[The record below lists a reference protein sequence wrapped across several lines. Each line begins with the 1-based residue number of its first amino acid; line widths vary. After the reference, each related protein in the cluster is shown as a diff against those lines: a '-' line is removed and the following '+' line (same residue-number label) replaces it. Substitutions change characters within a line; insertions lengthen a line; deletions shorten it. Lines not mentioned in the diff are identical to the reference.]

1 MVIKLLKEEGCPD
14 WVIEHSLAVCNKAKE
29 ISKNFDVSQELIEE
43 AALLHDIGRSKTND
57 IDHAIIGANLAIE
70 KGFSNEVASII
81 EKHVGSGI
89 SKKEA
94 IELGLP
100 EKDYI
105 PSTIEEKI
113 ISHADNLI
121 HGIEEVDIEFIVNKW
136 KNYQIN
142 NLEESIDR
150 LKKAHEELITRFE
163 K

>member
-1 MVIKLLKEEGCPD
+1 M
-14 WVIEHSLAVCNKAKE
+14 
-29 ISKNFDVSQELIEE
+29 
-43 AALLHDIGRSKTND
+43 
-57 IDHAIIGANLAIE
+57 
-70 KGFSNEVASII
+70 
-81 EKHVGSGI
+81 
-89 SKKEA
+89 
-94 IELGLP
+94 GLP

-150 LKKAHEELITRFE
+150 LKKVHDELITRFE
-163 K
+163 KQ